1 MGILLGN
8 FNFNKNL
15 ERIILEMKVGEEG
28 WIEPQS
34 LEIDY
39 DFEGYLDLE
48 GSVVT
53 KMDTLENYIIYI
65 KRIGPEKDN
74 FLVDISNA
82 KKYSWKRLSKE
93 MIEDLFEDG
102 YGEMIV
108 KLNYQKEISS
118 VEEFLL
124 NKEIDKAL
132 LNEEYEK
139 LEKLEKERLRKFK
152 KKQ

>member
-1 MGILLGN
+1 
-8 FNFNKNL
+8 
-15 ERIILEMKVGEEG
+15 
-28 WIEPQS
+28 
-34 LEIDY
+34 
-39 DFEGYLDLE
+39 
-48 GSVVT
+48 
-53 KMDTLENYIIYI
+53 
-65 KRIGPEKDN
+65 
-74 FLVDISNA
+74 
-82 KKYSWKRLSKE
+82 

-152 KKQ
+152 KY

>member
-1 MGILLGN
+1 MGLLLGN

-53 KMDTLENYIIYI
+53 KMDTLENYTVYI

-152 KKQ
+152 KY

>member
-34 LEIDY
+34 LEIGY

-48 GSVVT
+48 GPVVT
-53 KMDTLENYIIYI
+53 KMDTLDNYTVYI

-82 KKYSWKRLSKE
+82 KEYSWKRLSKK

-152 KKQ
+152 KY